1 MNVYFF
7 FFFLVL
13 RFAIYDYMMHK
24 ISITFVDYFPYSG
37 YFFSIPFWTV
47 FWNPVTRES
56 KLWESLIRCFT
67 YLARNLFLHSNH
79 FNLVFFPLDL
89 AFTKKNLVTPKSMHP
104 AQLKHS
110 FSPKTLSL
118 AIFPPSYSTSTF
130 RNNHRRSAEETL
142 NYIFEALMVPPKRPS
157 PKVYPFR
164 GHFSITEKVRLQNA
178 LQIFIRSKE

>member
-89 AFTKKNLVTPKSMHP
+89 AFTKKKPRNPKKYAPRPTQTLFFSENTITRDFSSLLFNFYIQEQSPSFCRRNLELH
-104 AQLKHS
+104 
-110 FSPKTLSL
+110 FR
-118 AIFPPSYSTSTF
+118 ST
-130 RNNHRRSAEETL
+130 NGA
-142 NYIFEALMVPPKRPS
+142 
-157 PKVYPFR
+157 
-164 GHFSITEKVRLQNA
+164 TEKTISEGISVPRTLQYHWKSA
-178 LQIFIRSKE
+178 FAKRVADIY